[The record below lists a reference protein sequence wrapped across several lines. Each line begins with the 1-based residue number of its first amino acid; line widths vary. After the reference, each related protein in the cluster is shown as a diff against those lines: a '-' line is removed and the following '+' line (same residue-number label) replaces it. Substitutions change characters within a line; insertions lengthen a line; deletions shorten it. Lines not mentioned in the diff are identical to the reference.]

1 MARITFDDDVIL
13 SSPPPSLPLRF
24 YGKSQPGLDL
34 SMDYITLLNSRQ
46 ALEDLASFRIN
57 MTKRYNMTDDNRWIA
72 FGGSYP
78 GALAAWL
85 RMKYPNIIYGA
96 VASSAPIQAMF
107 DFYKYFEV
115 VSASLEQA
123 RNGEGRERGEEMG
136 GGRGRK
142 REDVL
147 TVC

>member
-1 MARITFDDDVIL
+1 
-13 SSPPPSLPLRF
+13 
-24 YGKSQPGLDL
+24 
-34 SMDYITLLNSRQ
+34 MDYITLLNSRQ

-96 VASSAPIQAMF
+96 VASSAPIQAVF

-123 RNGEGRERGEEMG
+123 RNGEGRERRGDWERVEEGREEGE
-136 GGRGRK
+136 RK
-142 REDVL
+142 Y
-147 TVC
+147 

>member
-1 MARITFDDDVIL
+1 
-13 SSPPPSLPLRF
+13 
-24 YGKSQPGLDL
+24 
-34 SMDYITLLNSRQ
+34 
-46 ALEDLASFRIN
+46 
-57 MTKRYNMTDDNRWIA
+57 MTDDNRWIA

-96 VASSAPIQAMF
+96 VASSAPIQAVF

-123 RNGEGRERGEEMG
+123 RNGEGRERRGD
-136 GGRGRK
+136 GRG
-142 REDVL
+142 
-147 TVC
+147 